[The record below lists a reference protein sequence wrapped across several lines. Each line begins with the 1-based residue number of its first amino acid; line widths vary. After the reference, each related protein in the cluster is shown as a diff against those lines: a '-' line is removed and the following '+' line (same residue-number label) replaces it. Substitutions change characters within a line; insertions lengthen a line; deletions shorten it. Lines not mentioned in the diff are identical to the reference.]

1 MKQFDVIIIGAG
13 PAGIITGVT
22 AKKAHPEKTM
32 LMFREEEKGLVPC
45 GIPYIFHKLNSVEKN
60 LMGPKPFIDVGGVVE
75 TDPVTDLNL
84 QKRSVTT
91 ASGKEYGYDK
101 LVFAT
106 GSKVVVPTFIPGY
119 DLDRVYYIKKSYNY
133 INRLFNEMQNLNNV
147 VIVGGGFI
155 GAEVAEQLA
164 LNPNKKVTLIESESE
179 CFSKAFS
186 AGLSKIATNEL
197 RKTKVDVRTAV
208 KVESV
213 NGKDGKVD
221 SVSLSNGETM
231 SCDAVI
237 MAIGY
242 RPNTELAR
250 KAGLELNKRGAIK
263 VDNYE
268 RTQEP
273 GICAVGDCSQ
283 TIGFLT
289 GRSDYVMLASTATAE
304 ARVLGHNLFGVKIRK
319 PFIGT
324 LAVFST
330 EINGLAM
337 AAAGVNESTA
347 KEANIQI
354 LSAQF
359 SDFDTHPDK
368 FEETSPLS
376 LKLYASP
383 CDGSILGGEVWG
395 GKSAGEIINTISLAI
410 QKGVTVF
417 ELISFQIGSHPLL
430 TAAPT
435 KTILIKAAENI
446 IDQIEKMKQNV

>member
-1 MKQFDVIIIGAG
+1 MKKYDVIIIGAG

-22 AKKAHPEKTM
+22 AKKVHPEKSM
-32 LMFREEEKGLVPC
+32 LMFKEEDKGLVPC

-60 LMGPKPFIDVGGVVE
+60 VMGPKPFIDLGGYVE
-75 TDPVTDLNL
+75 NDSVTDVNL
-84 QKRSVTT
+84 EERYVTT
-91 ASGKEYGYDK
+91 RSGKNYEFDK

-106 GSKVVVPTFIPGY
+106 GSKVIIPTFIPGY
-119 DLDRVYYIKKSYNY
+119 DLNRVYYIKKSYNY
-133 INRLFNEMQNLNNV
+133 IKRIFAEIQHLQNIV
-147 VIVGGGFI
+147 VVGGGFI

-164 LNPNKKVTLIESESE
+164 MEPNKKVTLIESEE
-179 CFSKAFS
+179 QCFSKAFS
-186 AGLSKIATNEL
+186 GTLSKIATDEL
-197 RKTKVDVRTAV
+197 RKTSVDVRTSV
-208 KVESV
+208 KVEKV
-213 NGKDGKVD
+213 NGMDGTVS
-221 SVSLSNGETM
+221 SVSLSTGETIE
-231 SCDAVI
+231 CDAVI

-242 RPNTELAR
+242 KPNTELAE

-263 VDNYE
+263 IDNYE
-268 RTQEP
+268 RTQVS
-273 GICAVGDCSQ
+273 GVCAVGDCSQ
-283 TIGFLT
+283 TTGFLT
-289 GRSDYVMLASTATAE
+289 GRSDTVMLASTATAE

-319 PFIGT
+319 TFNGT
-324 LAVFST
+324 LGVFST

-337 AAAGVNESTA
+337 AATGINETTA

-354 LSAQF
+354 MTAQF
-359 SDFDTHPDK
+359 SDFDTHPANFDD
-368 FEETSPLS
+368 TSALT

-446 IDQIEKMKQNV
+446 IHQIESMK

>member
-22 AKKAHPEKTM
+22 AKKAHPDKTM
-32 LMFREEEKGLVPC
+32 LMFKEEEKGLVPC

-60 LMGPKPFIDVGGVVE
+60 MMGPKPFIDLGGIVE
-75 TDPVTDLNL
+75 TDPVTDVNIE
-84 QKRSVTT
+84 KRSVTT

-106 GSKVVVPTFIPGY
+106 GSKVVIPTFIPGY
-119 DLDRVYYIKKSYNY
+119 DLNRVYYIKKSYNY
-133 INRLFNEMQNLNNV
+133 IKSLFDEIQSLQNI

-164 LNPNKKVTLIESESE
+164 MQPGKKVTLIESESQ

-186 AGLSKIATNEL
+186 AGLSKIATEEL
-197 RKTKVDVRTAV
+197 RKTNVDVRTSV
-208 KVESV
+208 KVEKV
-213 NGKDGKVD
+213 NGTDGNVS
-221 SVSLSNGETM
+221 SVLLSTGETLA
-231 SCDAVI
+231 CDAVI

-242 RPNTELAR
+242 RPNTELAK

-273 GICAVGDCSQ
+273 GVCAVGDCSQ

-319 PFIGT
+319 PFNGT

-337 AAAGVNESTA
+337 AAAGVNETTA

-354 LSAQF
+354 LSAEF

-368 FEETSPLS
+368 FEETSHLS

-410 QKGVTVF
+410 QKEVTVF
-417 ELISFQIGSHPLL
+417 ELISYQIGSHPLL

-435 KTILIKAAENI
+435 KTILIKAAEKI
-446 IDQIEKMKQNV
+446 IDQIESSR

>member
-32 LMFREEEKGLVPC
+32 LMFKDEEKGLVPC

-60 LMGPKPFIDVGGVVE
+60 VMGPKPFIDLGGIVE
-75 TDPVTDLNL
+75 KDPVTEVNL
-84 QKRSVTT
+84 EKRSVTT
-91 ASGKEYGYDK
+91 VSGKEYGYDK

-106 GSKVVVPTFIPGY
+106 GSKVVIPTFIPGY
-119 DLDRVYYIKKSYNY
+119 DLEHVYYIKKSYNY
-133 INRLFNEMQNLNNV
+133 IRQLFEEINDLQNI

-164 LNPNKKVTLIESESE
+164 MKPGKKITLIESENQ

-186 AGLSKIATNEL
+186 EGLSKIATDEL
-197 RKTKVDVRTAV
+197 RKTHVEVRTAV
-208 KVESV
+208 KVLEV
-213 NGKDGKVD
+213 NGNDGKVE
-221 SVSLSNGETM
+221 SVSLDTGETLN
-231 SCDAVI
+231 CDAVI

-242 RPNTELAR
+242 RPNTTLAE

-268 RTQEP
+268 RTQED
-273 GICAVGDCSQ
+273 GVCAVGDCSQ
-283 TIGFLT
+283 TTGFLT
-289 GRSDYVMLASTATAE
+289 GRSDTVMLASTATAE

-319 PFIGT
+319 TFNGT
-324 LAVFST
+324 LGVFST

-347 KEANIQI
+347 ALANIQI

-368 FEETSPLS
+368 FEETSALT
-376 LKLYASP
+376 LRLYAAP

-395 GKSAGEIINTISLAI
+395 SKSAGEIINIISLAI

-446 IDQIEKMKQNV
+446 IDQIEKMK